1 MNTSSVQQEQ
11 STPSPLPA
19 NAERIAAF
27 SSEIERTETESTQAE
42 NTNTE
47 TNTETRIEET
57 TSKVRIED
65 LSDEQLLA
73 RRRAFEREAVPYMD
87 AVYHFAYNLTGNGDD
102 ASDLLQET
110 FLKAFRFFD
119 SFQQGTNCKAWLF
132 QISKNSFINRYRKQ
146 TREPDKVRYDEIEE
160 YYETLRPVNVDAN
173 NLEEHLFNNL
183 LDDEVTAA
191 LQHLPEAFRTV
202 LILSDIESLT
212 YEEIAEVLDCP
223 IGTVRSRLHRARK
236 MVRDELLDYAK
247 SKGFSS
253 TGTNTET
260 NTASTKKN
268 KAHSSN
274 IATDFTDTSP

>member
-1 MNTSSVQQEQ
+1 MNTSSVQQAH
-11 STPSPLPA
+11 STPPPPARAEQNTALSPA
-19 NAERIAAF
+19 TED
-27 SSEIERTETESTQAE
+27 TETEPIPLE
-42 NTNTE
+42 N
-47 TNTETRIEET
+47 

-73 RRRAFEREAVPYMD
+73 RRRAFEQEAVPYMD
-87 AVYHFAYNLTGNGDD
+87 AVYHFAYNLTGNSDD

-183 LDDEVTAA
+183 LDDEVTGA
-191 LQHLPEAFRTV
+191 LQNLPEAFRTV

-212 YEEIAEVLDCP
+212 YEEIAEVLNCP

-253 TGTNTET
+253 ADTTTTATPTPQKNAPNASNT
-260 NTASTKKN
+260 
-268 KAHSSN
+268 SS
-274 IATDFTDTSP
+274 P